1 MIGDIKRLFGADIR
15 ECLFDSKYGARENAS
30 PSGCELAGNSD
41 GAMVAVATWRP
52 ERVDGD
58 CIVNTGA
65 ESWHLV
71 VASESDDDP

>member
-1 MIGDIKRLFGADIR
+1 MAGFVIGDIKRLFGADIR
-15 ECLFDSKYGARENAS
+15 ECLFDSKYGARESAS

-58 CIVNTGA
+58 
-65 ESWHLV
+65 
-71 VASESDDDP
+71 